1 MRRHAAEYLE
11 QWMAASVRKPLL
23 MRGARQ
29 VGKTWLVRNLAEHTK
44 KQLIEINF
52 EKNPELYNAFSTNE
66 PSIILRN
73 IELIMHRKINIDQSI
88 LFLDEVQVFPELIA
102 KLRWF
107 YESLPTLPVIAAG
120 SLLDFA
126 LAEHTFSM
134 PVGRISYLHINPF
147 SFEEFLI
154 AKNCEDLVS
163 FFETFQLKDSIPS
176 VIHDRMM
183 NLFREYLVVG
193 GMPAA
198 VNAWITTH
206 SLHDV
211 ATAHSELV
219 LSYRDDFAKYA
230 GKVPTRHLEE
240 TMAAIPKLLGQKFIY
255 SHVNS
260 DVKATIMKNAL
271 NLLCKARVC
280 YKVSATAANGLPL
293 LAEVDDKR
301 FKVEFIDVGLVSTL
315 LGLRLDQIESV
326 RDINLINQGAV
337 SEQVVAQLLRTTSPG
352 YTEAHNFY
360 WCREE
365 KSSNAEVD
373 YIIQH
378 HSNIIPVE
386 VKSGKT
392 GSLKSLQI
400 FMQLKKRQLAVR
412 INSDVPSFASVNVKS
427 YDGKPVSYELLSIP
441 FYLIEQLPRLL
452 DLGSR
457 MK

>member
-11 QWMAASVRKPLL
+11 QWITGSMRKPLL
-23 MRGARQ
+23 IRGARQ
-29 VGKTWLVRNLAEHTK
+29 VGKTWLVRNLAENTK

-66 PSIILRN
+66 PGIILRN
-73 IELIMHRKINIDQSI
+73 IELIMHLKINIDQSI
-88 LFLDEVQVFPELIA
+88 LFLDEVQVFPELIT

-107 YESLPTLPVIAAG
+107 YESLPALPVVAAG

-147 SFEEFLI
+147 SFEEFLV
-154 AKNCEDLVS
+154 AKKYDHLVS
-163 FFETFQLKDSIPS
+163 FFKTFQLKDKIQN
-176 VIHDRMM
+176 VLHTNFM

-198 VNAWITTH
+198 VSAWITTN

-211 ATAHSELV
+211 ALAHSELV

-230 GKVPTRHLEE
+230 GKIPTRYLEE

-255 SHVNS
+255 SHVNP
-260 DVKATIMKNAL
+260 DVKATMMKDAL

-280 YKVSATAANGLPL
+280 YKVRATSANGLPL
-293 LAEVDDKR
+293 LAEVDDRR

-315 LGLRLDQIESV
+315 LGLRLDQIESAG
-326 RDINLINQGAV
+326 DINLINQGAI
-337 SEQVVAQLLRTTSPG
+337 SEQVVAQLLRCTEPG
-352 YTEAHNFY
+352 YIEAHNYY

-365 KSSNAEVD
+365 KSSNAEID

-392 GSLKSLQI
+392 GGLKSLQV

-412 INSDVPSFASVNVKS
+412 INSDTPSFVSVNVKS
-427 YDGKPVSYELLSIP
+427 YDSKPVSYELLSIP
-441 FYLIEQLPRLL
+441 FYFIEQLSRLL
-452 DLGSR
+452 DLTQL
-457 MK
+457 